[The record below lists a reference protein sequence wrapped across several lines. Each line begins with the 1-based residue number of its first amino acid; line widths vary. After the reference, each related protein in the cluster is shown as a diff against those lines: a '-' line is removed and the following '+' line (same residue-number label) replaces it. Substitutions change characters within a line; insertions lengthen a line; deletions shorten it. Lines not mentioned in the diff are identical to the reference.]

1 MATVVRM
8 KRRAVCDISEVV
20 AQLQADTDLN
30 IHIFLTDII
39 SGEQSALML
48 PNNVGAL
55 LCYEKYYVR
64 ASGLVSLTILIKQ
77 EGEEQKATIISF
89 MDHKVLFFSAEKSFS
104 KMAISALKKLGFEQ
118 YEKLDSTLMY

>member
-30 IHIFLTDII
+30 TYIFLTDII

-48 PNNVGAL
+48 PNNIGAL

-64 ASGLVSLTILIKQ
+64 ANGLVSLTILIKQ

-89 MDHKVLFFSAEKSFS
+89 MDHVVFFFSAEKSFS

-118 YEKLDSTLMY
+118 YEKLDSSLMY